1 MTESVAQHRH
11 PWAILGSAALAT
23 MLLLWWCFGPG
34 QDPEAPFSAALTLTA
49 RLAGAL
55 FLLAFLASTLA
66 RLSTGA
72 RGLLRNRRY
81 LGLAFALVHLTHGLL
96 VYLWAQDPQVVVDPA
111 TLIGGGL
118 AYGFVVVMALT
129 SNDQSQRVLGRW
141 WSRLHTVG
149 SYYVWFIFIFTF
161 AGRGLSW
168 SWSTLFALLFL
179 LALLLRLAVGLR
191 RGAAV
196 R

>member
-1 MTESVAQHRH
+1 MS
-11 PWAILGSAALAT
+11 
-23 MLLLWWCFGPG
+23 C
-34 QDPEAPFSAALTLTA
+34 A
-49 RLAGAL
+49 R
-55 FLLAFLASTLA
+55 S
-66 RLSTGA
+66 
-72 RGLLRNRRY
+72 LLRNRRY
-81 LGLAFALVHLTHGLL
+81 LGLAFALVHLTHGVL
-96 VYLWAQDPQVVVDPA
+96 VYLWAQDPQVVVEPV

-118 AYGFVVVMALT
+118 AYGFVVLMALT
-129 SNDQSQRVLGRW
+129 SNDRSQRALGRW

-191 RGAAV
+191 RRAAV